1 MNSLTV
7 FQFDNNQVRI
17 ITLNNEPW
25 FVAKDLCQVL
35 GISKHRD
42 AVSRLDDDERESF
55 KLDTLGGKQD
65 MVIVSE
71 SGMYALV
78 LTSRKPEAKVF
89 RKWITSDVLPTIR
102 KTGTYTHKSKSNK
115 SIKSTEWI
123 KERQESKEVRRELTD
138 AIKDYINRHPEL
150 SSNAIK
156 FLYSNATESLNLG
169 LFAKRTKNLKE
180 VLGLS
185 PSNSLRDYLDSKEII
200 CLKAVEYLACQYID
214 MKDTYPCDAIKQAI
228 ELSLTTKRFAP
239 KYNQLSKDLVSV

>member
-1 MNSLTV
+1 
-7 FQFDNNQVRI
+7 
-17 ITLNNEPW
+17 
-25 FVAKDLCQVL
+25 
-35 GISKHRD
+35 
-42 AVSRLDDDERESF
+42 
-55 KLDTLGGKQD
+55 

-89 RKWITSDVLPTIR
+89 RKWITSEVLPSIR

-115 SIKSTEWI
+115 SIKSVEWI
-123 KERQESKEVRRELTD
+123 KERRESKEVRRELTD

-150 SSNAIK
+150 SPNAIK
-156 FLYSNATESLNLG
+156 FMYSNTTETLNLG

-185 PSNSLRDYLDSKEII
+185 SSSCIRDYLDSKEII
-200 CLKAVEYLACQYID
+200 CLKAVEYLVCQFID

-228 ELSLTTKRFAP
+228 ELSLTTTRFAP
-239 KYNQLSKDLVSV
+239 KYNQLNKSLVCV